1 MGRDFGQRLW
11 TETLDTFMPEFS
23 TLVPGGA
30 ADPPPRSARRRE
42 WVIKHACPNMLALAL
57 VLVLARAL
65 ALVLVLALWC
75 LVFF

>member
-1 MGRDFGQRLW
+1 
-11 TETLDTFMPEFS
+11 MPESS
-23 TLVPGGA
+23 TPVPGGV

-57 VLVLARAL
+57 VLVLAC

>member
-11 TETLDTFMPEFS
+11 TDLMPEFS
-23 TLVPGGA
+23 SLVPGGA

-42 WVIKHACPNMLALAL
+42 WVFKHACPNMLALAL
-57 VLVLARAL
+57 VLVLAC

-75 LVFF
+75 LVFFKKSLL